1 MPTSPYVKF
10 KIKNENIEVSSPS
23 NGINAVI
30 VPTTKGPTDGSVL
43 ISSPAQFQRVFGEEL
58 SKQGISQVVT
68 ALQLGTKLRIARVVS
83 QNETQLSKSFGDDT
97 LKLGTNPDS
106 DTDSFGFTLKSTGKI
121 TKGTY
126 SHLELSIGLMPGTA
140 ERESGSSSIAY
151 HPYMEIIGNDNDRL
165 FQVNFLDPSS
175 VSRALDPNN
184 NLGFYLELSD
194 SNLAKVKANNYE
206 IVPNN
211 GATIF
216 VDGSDTYSYDL
227 LQDLVAADS
236 TYSIDTY
243 KNALNNLLD
252 YTDYYDLAFL
262 DLDYTN
268 FDPFTQLNT
277 ELQDIYNLQEFVVFQ
292 EIPYTTNTKEGILKA
307 ANKASQSPFLS
318 LYAGGIKRYDKDGIL
333 QDGPVMGTVLGLQGR
348 SAAEYGP
355 WRSAAGL
362 NRGIVENAYGPVCP
376 NYGTPSHYDDLN
388 DLANA
393 GVNLFVIKDTR
404 TAGKRTVLWHNFTR
418 TVIQDSFKFLSN
430 LHLVLYL
437 KKQIR
442 PIAES
447 FIEEPNIWTSWKL
460 MYYQVK
466 DITDPLVNA
475 SAITDPQWLGDQDA
489 TKWDELQIN
498 NEADCRQGKYKAILK
513 FKDVATMQEIS
524 ITLNIERANNSVQ
537 LTIDA

>member
-23 NGINAVI
+23 IGINAVI
-30 VPTTKGPTDGSVL
+30 VPTTKGPTDKSVL
-43 ISSPAQFQRVFGEEL
+43 ISSPAQFQRIFGEEL

-83 QNETQLSKSFGDDT
+83 QNEAQLSKSFGEDT
-97 LKLGTNPDS
+97 LMLGTNPD
-106 DTDSFGFTLKSTGKI
+106 DITGDSFGFTLKSTGKI

-126 SHLELSIGLMPGTA
+126 SHLTLDIELNPGTA
-140 ERESGSSSIAY
+140 EKGSSSISY

-194 SNLAKVKANNYE
+194 NDLAKVKANNYQ

-211 GATIF
+211 GAAIF
-216 VDGSDTYSYDL
+216 GDASTYTYDL
-227 LQDLVAADS
+227 LQDLVAAES

-243 KNALNNLLD
+243 KNALRNLLD

-292 EIPYTTNTKEGILKA
+292 EIPYTTNTKEDILKA

-318 LYAGGIKRYDKDGIL
+318 LYAGGIKRYDKDGVL
-333 QDGPVMGTVLGLQGR
+333 QDGPVMGTVLGLQGH

-362 NRGIVENAYGPVCP
+362 NRGIVENAYGSVCP

-430 LHLVLYL
+430 VHLVLYL

-466 DITDPLVNA
+466 DITDALVNA

-498 NEADCRQGKYKAILK
+498 NEADCHQGKYKAILK

>member
-30 VPTTKGPTDGSVL
+30 VPTTKGPTDKSVL

-83 QNETQLSKSFGDDT
+83 QNEAQLSKHLGEDT
-97 LKLGTNPDS
+97 LRLGTNPEDI
-106 DTDSFGFTLKSTGKI
+106 TEDSFGFTLKSTGKI

-126 SHLELSIGLMPGTA
+126 SHLTLDIELNPGTA
-140 ERESGSSSIAY
+140 EKGSSSISY

-194 SNLAKVKANNYE
+194 NDLAKVKANSYQ

-211 GATIF
+211 GAAIF
-216 VDGSDTYSYDL
+216 GDASTYTYDL
-227 LQDLVAADS
+227 LQDLVAAES
-236 TYSIDTY
+236 IYSIDTY

-292 EIPYTTNTKEGILKA
+292 EIPYTTNAKEDILKA

-318 LYAGGIKRYDKDGIL
+318 LYAGGIKRYDKDGVL

-430 LHLVLYL
+430 VHLVLYL

-489 TKWDELQIN
+489 TKWDELQTN

>member
-1 MPTSPYVKF
+1 MSTSPYVKF

-30 VPTTKGPTDGSVL
+30 VPTTKGPTDKTVL
-43 ISSPAQFQRVFGEEL
+43 ISSPAQFQRTFGEEL
-58 SKQGISQVVT
+58 SKQGISQVIT
-68 ALQLGTKLRIARVVS
+68 ALQLGTKLRIARVAS
-83 QNETQLSKSFGDDT
+83 QNEAQLSKTFGEDT
-97 LKLGTNPDS
+97 LVLGTNPDS
-106 DTDSFGFTLKSTGKI
+106 TGDSFGFTLKSTGKI

-126 SHLELSIGLMPGTA
+126 SHLTLAIGLMPGTA

-151 HPYMEIIGNDNDRL
+151 HPYMEITGNDNDRI

-194 SNLAKVKANNYE
+194 SDLAKVKANNYQ
-206 IVPNN
+206 IVPKN
-211 GATIF
+211 GAATF
-216 VDGSDTYSYDL
+216 GDTDTYTYDL
-227 LQDLVAADS
+227 LQDLVAAES

-292 EIPYTTNTKEGILKA
+292 EIPYTTNTKEDILKA

-318 LYAGGIKRYDKDGIL
+318 LYAGGIKRYDNEGVL

-430 LHLVLYL
+430 VHLVLYL

-466 DITDPLVNA
+466 DITDALVNA